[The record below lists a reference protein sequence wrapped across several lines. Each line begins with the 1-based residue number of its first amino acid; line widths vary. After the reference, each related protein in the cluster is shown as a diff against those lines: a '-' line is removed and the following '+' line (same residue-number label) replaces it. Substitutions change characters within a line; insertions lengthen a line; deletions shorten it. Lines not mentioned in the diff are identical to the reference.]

1 MFRNWPLGE
10 LQNEIGTENLEL
22 FEYIIPRVSNDE
34 DFEAF
39 VGNKRK
45 LASLVENLK
54 DHDYFRDK
62 SNLVKYLN
70 YISNEDLYGLYAML
84 KLDTVSIDRKILAK
98 KILSNANNYQTFI
111 KYFEIDQ
118 RFLAEPPVKLPAY
131 FENVPPSPTNPK
143 SISKPYKTLKNYQY
157 QCMSDATALLEHNM
171 SRSLLQ
177 MPTGSGKTRTS
188 SEIIAHHLNEVSENP
203 RQVIW
208 LANTREL
215 CEQAIQCMAEVWDH
229 VGLKPCRFNR
239 LWDGNL
245 KKIEDWR
252 DNECAFTVGSLQTL
266 HIILSNQPDYF
277 IDLFRNTTL
286 TVVDEA
292 HIAVAPTYSEV
303 IRNISRIS
311 GCKILGLTAT
321 PKRND
326 LESTTALSDLFF
338 NQIASL
344 EDPDKGRNNTI
355 AYLRSLGVMSEAFHQ
370 EIQHKPKIQLT
381 DSQRSSISS
390 GNDIPQKVL
399 DQLGANFE
407 RTVSIILGLRNLL
420 DQGAKIIY
428 FAPSV
433 QNSFLVSA
441 ILNFIDFK
449 SVHISSNTSPRMRDT
464 LIEGFKDDKFQ
475 ILCNYGVLATG
486 FDAPKI
492 DVVCIGRPTMS
503 PVLYSQM
510 IGRGMR
516 GPKVGGTEQ
525 CVILEVTD
533 NFIGLGT
540 QDLLYKQFQEYW
552 AEDVN

>member
-22 FEYIIPRVSNDE
+22 FEYIIPRVSDDD
-34 DFEAF
+34 DFESF

-54 DHDYFRDK
+54 DHDYYRDK
-62 SNLVKYLN
+62 RNLIKALN
-70 YISNEDLYGLYAML
+70 YISNEDLHGLFTTL
-84 KLDTVSIDRKILAK
+84 QLDAHSTEREMLAK
-98 KILSNANNYQTFI
+98 KILSNVKSYEKFI
-111 KYFEIDQ
+111 EYFQIDS
-118 RFLAEPPVKLPAY
+118 RFLAEPPVKLPA
-131 FENVPPSPTNPK
+131 FFDNIPPSSTNPK

-157 QCMSDATALLEHNM
+157 QCMNDATALLEHNM

-188 SEIIAHHLNEVSENP
+188 SEIIAQHLNEFSDKP
-203 RQVIW
+203 RQVVW

-215 CEQAIQCMAEVWDH
+215 CEQAIQCMVEVWDH
-229 VGLKPCRFNR
+229 VGLKQCRFNR

-245 KKIEDWR
+245 KKMEDWR
-252 DNECAFTVGSLQTL
+252 DNECTFTVGSLQTL
-266 HIILSNQPDYF
+266 HSILTNQPDYF

-286 TVVDEA
+286 AIVDEA

-303 IRNISRIS
+303 IRNISRS
-311 GCKILGLTAT
+311 SRCKILGLTAT

-326 LESTTALSDLFF
+326 LDGTSALSDLFF

-344 EDPDKGRNNTI
+344 EDPDKRRKNTI

-370 EIQHKPKIQLT
+370 EIQHHATVDLT
-381 DSQRSSISS
+381 DSQRASINN

-399 DQLGANFE
+399 DQLGADFE

-420 DQGAKIIY
+420 EQGAKIIY

-433 QNSFLVSA
+433 QNSFVVSA
-441 ILNFIDFK
+441 ILNFLDFK
-449 SVHISSNTSPRMRDT
+449 SVHVSSDTSPRMRDT
-464 LIEGFKDDKFQ
+464 LIDGFKNDKFQ

>member
-1 MFRNWPLGE
+1 MFRNWPLRE
-10 LQNEIGTENLEL
+10 LQKEIGSENLEL
-22 FEYIIPRVSNDE
+22 FEHIIPSVSDNE

-39 VGNKRK
+39 VGSKKK

-62 SNLVKYLN
+62 RNLLKSLN
-70 YISNEDLYGLYAML
+70 FISNEELYDLYRIL
-84 KLDTVSIDRKILAK
+84 KLDTASIDREVLAK
-98 KILSNANNYQTFI
+98 KILSNAKNYKTFI
-111 KYFEIDQ
+111 EYFEIDQ

-131 FENVPPSPTNPK
+131 FDNLPPSSTNPK
-143 SISKPYKTLKNYQY
+143 SLSKPYKTLKNYQY
-157 QCMSDATALLEHNM
+157 QCMSDATALLEPNM
-171 SRSLLQ
+171 SRCLLQ

-188 SEIIAHHLNEVSENP
+188 SEIIAQHLNEFSEKP
-203 RQVIW
+203 RQVVW

-245 KKIEDWR
+245 QRIEDWR

-266 HIILSNQPDYF
+266 HSLLSNQPDYF

-286 TVVDEA
+286 AVVDEA

-303 IRNISRIS
+303 IRNISRS
-311 GCKILGLTAT
+311 SKCKILGLTAT

-344 EDPDKGRNNTI
+344 EDPDIQRNNTI

-370 EIQHKPKIQLT
+370 EIQHNTQVQLT
-381 DSQRSSISS
+381 DSQRSSISN
-390 GNDIPQKVL
+390 GNDIPQKIL

-407 RTVSIILGLRNLL
+407 RTISIILGLRNLL
-420 DQGAKIIY
+420 KQGAKIIY

-433 QNSFLVSA
+433 QNSFVVSA
-441 ILNFIDFK
+441 VLNFLDFK
-449 SVHISSNTSPRMRDT
+449 SVHVSSDTSPRMRDT

-492 DVVCIGRPTMS
+492 DVVCIGRPTTS

>member
-10 LQNEIGTENLEL
+10 LQNEIGEENLEL
-22 FEYIIPRVSNDE
+22 FEYIIPRVSEDE
-34 DFEAF
+34 DFESF
-39 VGNKRK
+39 VGNKKK
-45 LASLVENLK
+45 LASLAENPK

-62 SNLVKYLN
+62 GNLIKSLN
-70 YISNEDLYGLYAML
+70 YVSNEDLYGLYTVL
-84 KLDTVSIDRKILAK
+84 HLDIQRTDREILAK
-98 KILSNANNYQTFI
+98 KILSNIKNYEKFI
-111 KYFEIDQ
+111 EYFEIDK
-118 RFLAEPPVKLPAY
+118 RFLAEPPVKLPA
-131 FENVPPSPTNPK
+131 FFDNIPPSTADPK
-143 SISKPYKTLKNYQY
+143 LISKPYKTLKDYQY

-188 SEIIAHHLNEVSENP
+188 SEIIAQHLNEFSEKP
-203 RQVIW
+203 RQVVW

-252 DNECAFTVGSLQTL
+252 DNECTFTVGSLQTL
-266 HIILSNQPDYF
+266 HSILSNQPEYF
-277 IDLFRNTTL
+277 IDLFRNTSL
-286 TVVDEA
+286 IVVDEA

-303 IRNISRIS
+303 IRNISRS
-311 GCKILGLTAT
+311 SRCKILGLTAT

-344 EDPDKGRNNTI
+344 EDPDRRRKNTI
-355 AYLRSLGVMSEAFHQ
+355 AYLRSIGVMSDAFHQ
-370 EIQHKPKIQLT
+370 EIQHNSNVQLT
-381 DSQRSSISS
+381 DGQKSSINN
-390 GNDIPQKVL
+390 GNDIPQKIL
-399 DQLGANFE
+399 DQLGADFE
-407 RTVSIILGLRNLL
+407 RTINIILRLRNLL
-420 DQGAKIIY
+420 EQGAKIIY

-433 QNSFLVSA
+433 QNSFVVSA
-441 ILNFIDFK
+441 ILNFLDFK
-449 SVHISSNTSPRMRDT
+449 SVHVSSDTSPRMRDE

-492 DVVCIGRPTMS
+492 DVVCIGRPTTS